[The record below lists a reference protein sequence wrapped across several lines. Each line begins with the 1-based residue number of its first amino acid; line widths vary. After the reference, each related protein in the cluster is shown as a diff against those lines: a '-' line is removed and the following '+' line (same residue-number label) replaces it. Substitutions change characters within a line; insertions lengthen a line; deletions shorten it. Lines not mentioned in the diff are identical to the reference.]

1 MLQEQTEKLITV
13 ITAYEPNPTWKVEI
27 FVIVLAAILIGI
39 FLNNLYK

>member
-13 ITAYEPNPTWKVEI
+13 LAVYEPNSAWKFEI
-27 FVIVLAAILIGI
+27 LIILLAAIVIGI

>member
-1 MLQEQTEKLITV
+1 MLQEQTERLITV
-13 ITAYEPNPTWKVEI
+13 LSVYQPNPAWKVEI